1 MVQLETHLS
10 QFYLTVGWQP
20 FTWFG
25 LFLAATIGDGMA
37 TIYGLNHGAREAN
50 PVMKWAMDKTS
61 PVIAITVIKKV
72 QVGAVFSVLQP
83 AILYMPL
90 VVAFYAGICLNNARV
105 VWMAR

>member
-1 MVQLETHLS
+1 MDAYLS
-10 QFYLTVGWQP
+10 QFYLWAGFEP
-20 FTWFG
+20 FAWFG
-25 LFLAATIGDGMA
+25 LFVLATIVDGVA